1 MRIYFPKIKDIFFIL
16 FLFGFGK
23 MHAQDNLSKSI
34 TNPESQIVVESTNQ
48 RSDFNNSIFYAEGN
62 VLITNT
68 DKEFIA
74 KSNKAIIH
82 KSDGKIQ
89 LIGNVEFTT
98 NGSNK
103 VQAAEMIFFLK
114 EKKFEAA
121 SDLNQRVKT
130 TFNFEEKNLTNSP
143 KD

>member
-1 MRIYFPKIKDIFFIL
+1 MKMINLSWNLLDELMRIYFPKIKDIFFIL

-82 KSDGKIQ
+82 KSDGNI
-89 LIGNVEFTT
+89 
-98 NGSNK
+98 
-103 VQAAEMIFFLK
+103 
-114 EKKFEAA
+114 
-121 SDLNQRVKT
+121 
-130 TFNFEEKNLTNSP
+130 
-143 KD
+143 